1 MKACSGPNTEQRPG
15 STEKHRLRPLPR
27 GSSQLVQETGE
38 QLIST
43 KPQQPALGASMSP
56 LCWPKRGPLSVPFLV
71 PNLTLTTAADQ
82 ACSAEQVQ
90 LSTGHIPWDP
100 ASR

>member
-1 MKACSGPNTEQRPG
+1 MKACSGPNTEQRPR
-15 STEKHRLRPLPR
+15 STERHRLRPLPW

-43 KPQQPALGASMSP
+43 KPPHQAALGASMSP

-71 PNLTLTTAADQ
+71 PDLTLTTAGDQ
-82 ACSAEQVQ
+82 AC
-90 LSTGHIPWDP
+90 LS
-100 ASR
+100 